1 MSVKDAVLDE
11 LKQRLQEYEYL
22 KALECNGLLNVRRVL
37 DMVGGP
43 LPVNRLERFLT
54 EADAMDLLAQ
64 YFLEWSELRQ
74 AFLSGE
80 RPEKEPV
87 HYRFC

>member
-43 LPVNRLERFLT
+43 LPANQFERFLT
-54 EADAMDLLAQ
+54 EADAMEILAQ
-64 YFLEWSELRQ
+64 YFSEWSELRQ

-80 RPEKEPV
+80 RQETAPKS
-87 HYRFC
+87 HYVF